1 MKTLTEKEI
10 RLLARRL
17 NQIYDLET
25 TKGLSKA
32 QQIEMYQRKL
42 LACSNDFGLHLD
54 EHDISCF
61 LAENLPDIGKFTKDP
76 AA

>member
-17 NQIYDLET
+17 NQIYDLQIA
-25 TKGLSKA
+25 KKLSRA
-32 QQIEMYQRKL
+32 EQVEMYQRL
-42 LACSNDFGLHLD
+42 LVVYSNTCGLQLD
-54 EHDISCF
+54 SHDISCF
-61 LAENLPDIGKFTKDP
+61 LAENLPKVDKFSADP